1 MENITTAQ
9 AQYLTSLIDGLPN
22 PADANTA
29 AGLREE
35 IAYTLRA
42 ADDYKALKA
51 ELAKHRPTMGK
62 NPETGKVVFA
72 YSPEGQSAKAAI
84 AEADARI
91 AAQVEQILA
100 EKAAR
105 YQQLKAL
112 DVDTLSKDEASALIS
127 ELKN

>member
-1 MENITTAQ
+1 MEKLTTAQ

-42 ADDYKALKA
+42 ADEYKALKA
-51 ELAKHRPTMGK
+51 ELAAHRPTMGRDE
-62 NPETGKVVFA
+62 ETGKVVFT
-72 YSPEGQSAKAAI
+72 YSAEGQAAKAAI
-84 AEADARI
+84 ADADAQI
-91 AAQVEQILA
+91 AAQVETILA
-100 EKAAR
+100 EKVAR
-105 YQQLKAL
+105 YAELKSL
-112 DVDTLSKDEASALIS
+112 DVDTLSKDEASVLIS